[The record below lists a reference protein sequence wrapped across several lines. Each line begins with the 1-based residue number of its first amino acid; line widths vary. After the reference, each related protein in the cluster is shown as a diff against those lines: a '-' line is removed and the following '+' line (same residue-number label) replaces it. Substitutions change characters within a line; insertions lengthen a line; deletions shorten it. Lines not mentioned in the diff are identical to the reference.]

1 MPSATVPEV
10 LKIMSAKPVLISL
23 PNRTSTSSSLGTA
36 HYSYGFAASKIMA
49 MLRNAGVDVHVIDA
63 PEQFKNPLYGE
74 LSGIGG
80 SGQVHLI
87 FRSTEDIRTIP
98 GCYNIACYAWEFE
111 SMKGEGLA
119 HESVLLDQ
127 VRMLRTCQE
136 VWAPSEFTRAVLL
149 RHGVET
155 VRLIP
160 APIDMPANEVGQD
173 RKASFA
179 VIAALEAIHLVSRS
193 SGSESDYI
201 ALAQRLTRQLG
212 GRPPVERALA
222 SKRVF
227 LTICNPYDQRKNLAT
242 MIEGFLMATEGMDDA
257 VLLVK
262 LVTSG
267 AFEAP
272 AGYLFHQIRVI
283 FGNPH
288 CIDEDRVVLFSGYL
302 ADDEMSALYQ
312 SADFYLCASIAE
324 GQNLPLLEAMAHGCI
339 PVSVRNTAMADYI
352 NTDNAVVIQE
362 RRFSGLKSGLAGDV
376 AGTRLAIDF
385 ADRFQIADAIRRA
398 MALDQNDRNVVVSA
412 AKTTVS
418 EIYSPDQVFLRL
430 SQYVDLLVE

>member
-1 MPSATVPEV
+1 
-10 LKIMSAKPVLISL
+10 MSAMPVLVSL
-23 PNRTSTSSSLGTA
+23 PNRKSTSSSLGTA

-49 MLRNAGVDVHVIDA
+49 MLSDAGVEVRVIDA

-80 SGQVHLI
+80 SGQIHLI

-111 SMKGEGLA
+111 AMKGDGLA

-149 RHGVET
+149 QHGIET

-160 APIDMPANEVGQD
+160 APIDLLAEDSGRD
-173 RKASFA
+173 RDDAFA

-193 SGSESDYI
+193 SGDESDFTK
-201 ALAQRLTRQLG
+201 LAQQLTRHLG
-212 GRPPVERALA
+212 GRASVERAIA
-222 SKRVF
+222 SRRVF
-227 LTICNPYDQRKNLAT
+227 LTICNPYDQRKNLET
-242 MIEGFLMATEGMDDA
+242 MIEGFLMATEGIDDA

-267 AFEAP
+267 TFENP
-272 AGYLFHQIRVI
+272 AGYLFHQVRVI

-288 CIDEDRVVLFSGYL
+288 CISEERVVLFSGYL
-302 ADDEMSALYQ
+302 DDDEMAALYQ
-312 SADFYLCASIAE
+312 SADFYLCASVAE
-324 GQNLPLLEAMAHGCI
+324 GQNLPLLESMAHGCL

-352 NTDNAVVIQE
+352 HEGNAVVIEE

-376 AGTRLAIDF
+376 AGTLLAIDF
-385 ADRFQIADAIRRA
+385 ADRFQIADAIGRA
-398 MALDQNDRNVVVSA
+398 LALDENDRNAIRKA
-412 AKTTVS
+412 ARATVRKN
-418 EIYSPDQVFLRL
+418 YGPAQVFARL
-430 SQYVDLLVE
+430 SQFVELKSG